1 MKFSLSLAVITN
13 KIGWEQ
19 RKEEEEEDQ
28 VWIIDSSAIT

>member
-1 MKFSLSLAVITN
+1 MKLPLSLAVITN

-19 RKEEEEEDQ
+19 RKEEEEDQ